1 MFFCGD
7 IKQDFPPRAQ
17 ENGQASLWH
26 LHRPG
31 LGGAKEPSAKKE
43 ELFKPLISTS
53 LEIF

>member
-1 MFFCGD
+1 MFFCRD

-31 LGGAKEPSAKKE
+31 LGGAKEPSAKKKSF
-43 ELFKPLISTS
+43 FKTPYIPS
-53 LEIF
+53 LEII